1 MPAVILADLD
11 GVTASRPDRPLFTSL
26 SVTVQ
31 TGDRLGVVGPNG
43 SGKSTLLR
51 LISGAD
57 TPASGTVRRG
67 RNVRVGSLPQQP
79 ALPPGDVRHAVGTS
93 WEAAAILEHLG
104 MGGLGDADVATLS
117 GGQAKRVALARV
129 LVGEVDLLVLDEPTN
144 HLDIDAVSWLEER
157 LARFLG
163 GLVLV
168 THDRHVLDRITSRV
182 LELDRGRAHVHDGGY
197 TAYLEASSA
206 RAEHE
211 ATAETVRRNL
221 ARAEL
226 AWLRRGAPARSRKP
240 KARIAAATA
249 VVEGGP
255 RPADR
260 PGTVDVASAG
270 RGGQTPRLGDKV
282 IVLHGVGHH
291 FDGGPQLFSGL
302 DLDLEPGG
310 RLGVVGPNGSGKST
324 LLDIL
329 AGRLAPRT
337 GRVDTGPTVRLGYYD
352 QRGSDLDPSLRVRD
366 AVAGKA
372 GQPSWQQVELMGR
385 FRFDDDAQWAPI
397 ATLSGGERRRLQL
410 LLVLSAAPNVL
421 LLDEPTNDLD
431 LDTLRALE
439 DHLDDWPGTLVVVS
453 HDRALLERT
462 VEDALVLDGTGAAA
476 VAPGGYA
483 GYEARRRAAL
493 AGRGAGSATRGPGPA
508 GGAAPAV
515 GRAGSGT
522 RSRPA
527 ADGGRRRS
535 PSTLRRLL
543 ADAEREMAENAAVR
557 DRLDQE
563 LAAVGADHVA
573 RARTAQAL
581 ADAEARL
588 VTAEERWLELAE
600 ELGA

>member
-1 MPAVILADLD
+1 MILADVD
-11 GVTASRPDRPLFTSL
+11 GVTASRPDRPLFSAL

-51 LISGAD
+51 LISGVD
-57 TPASGTVRRG
+57 PPESGTVRRG
-67 RNVRVGSLPQQP
+67 RNVRVGYLPQQP
-79 ALPPGDVRHAVGTS
+79 VLPPGDARGAVGTS

-104 MGGLGDADVATLS
+104 LGGLGHADVTTLS
-117 GGQAKRVALARV
+117 GGQAKRVALARA
-129 LVGEVDLLVLDEPTN
+129 LVDDVDLLVLDEPTN

-157 LARFLG
+157 LARFRG

-168 THDRHVLDRITSRV
+168 THDRHVLDRVTTRV
-182 LELDRGRAHVHDGGY
+182 LELDRGRARVHDTGY
-197 TAYLEASSA
+197 TGYLEASSR
-206 RAEHE
+206 RAEQE
-211 ATAETVRRNL
+211 ATAEAVRRNL

-240 KARIAAATA
+240 KARLAAATA

-255 RPADR
+255 RPGDR
-260 PGTVDVASAG
+260 AATVDVGSAG
-270 RGGQTPRLGDKV
+270 RDGHVPRLGDKV
-282 IVLHGVGHH
+282 IVLYGVGHH
-291 FDGGPQLFSGL
+291 FDGGPQLFAGL

-329 AGRLAPRT
+329 AGCLPPSG
-337 GRVDTGPTVRLGYYD
+337 GRVETGPTVRLGYYD

-372 GQPSWQQVELMGR
+372 GQPSWEQVELMER
-385 FRFDDDAQWAPI
+385 FRFDADAQWAPI

-410 LLVLSAAPNVL
+410 LLVLSSRPNVL

-462 VEDALVLDGTGAAA
+462 AEDALVLDGTGST
-476 VAPGGYA
+476 VMAPGGYA
-483 GYEARRRAAL
+483 GYEATRRAT
-493 AGRGAGSATRGPGPA
+493 AGWRRAGSATGGPGPDSA
-508 GGAAPAV
+508 AAPAA
-515 GRAGSGT
+515 GRA
-522 RSRPA
+522 RSSA
-527 ADGGRRRS
+527 APRQATGGGRRRS
-535 PSTLRRLL
+535 PSTLRRLV
-543 ADAEREMAENAAVR
+543 ADAEREMAEQAAVR
-557 DRLDQE
+557 DRLEGE
-563 LAAVGADHVA
+563 LAAAGSDHVA
-573 RARTAQAL
+573 RARTAEAL
-581 ADAEARL
+581 AVAQARL
-588 VTAEERWLELAE
+588 VAAEERWLELAE